1 MLQYTKYRNSSHPQV
16 SASYHTNKTTSNS
29 QTRQSPNMQLH
40 RWSHKDDNHYK
51 NCFAFAVQLAYPV
64 TREISGQQKSLT
76 QQPYELLSQLHHQ
89 YMLLTFL
96 IFQAAGVI

>member
-16 SASYHTNKTTSNS
+16 SARYHTNKTTSNS

-64 TREISGQQKSLT
+64 TGEISGQQKSLT

-96 IFQAAGVI
+96 MFQAAGVI